1 MSLHPT
7 LDQIEAMPMAA
18 VAALPAEALAL
29 LVEDLVILAERSRTL
44 REIVTAALA
53 LRYGADSEA
62 VGEVILEPAM
72 GFAMRARA

>member
-53 LRYGADSEA
+53 LRYGADGEA
-62 VGEVILEPAM
+62 VGETVT
-72 GFAMRARA
+72 GFARRASA